1 MIRKDWPHF
10 PLLKPNFRVGK
21 EFFRLSR
28 KKRIT
33 GPVSVNHHSLVI
45 RTDVISPQA
54 PAFTYTCLKMHCT
67 CAVNVKTKFFLTNA
81 LMYQGH
87 LHYQIHTKMKGKW
100 HFSVNRVSD
109 KFHVITDTEPPAWH
123 TSVTN
128 HSLLLFETDKGGS
141 RSSKLLRSLT
151 RVYFCPKV
159 PGKSI
164 EYRHMYKLAT
174 VQLLGDFGS
183 WRWQTADKT
192 QQIKWEN
199 VVYGQS
205 KKIISLYFGKW
216 FLPYHVCLLKI
227 LTSSSHNT
235 ALILI
240 SSLWFYLHDVP
251 SNQMQLR

>member
-1 MIRKDWPHF
+1 
-10 PLLKPNFRVGK
+10 
-21 EFFRLSR
+21 
-28 KKRIT
+28 
-33 GPVSVNHHSLVI
+33 
-45 RTDVISPQA
+45 
-54 PAFTYTCLKMHCT
+54 
-67 CAVNVKTKFFLTNA
+67 
-81 LMYQGH
+81 MYQGH
-87 LHYQIHTKMKGKW
+87 FHHQIHTKMKGKW
-100 HFSVNRVSD
+100 HFSVKSCFRQIPRHHRHGAAGMTHWRD
-109 KFHVITDTEPPAWH
+109 
-123 TSVTN
+123 TN
-128 HSLLLFETDKGGS
+128 HSLLLFETNKGGS

-205 KKIISLYFGKW
+205 KKMISLYFGKW

-235 ALILI
+235 ALLLI
-240 SSLWFYLHDVP
+240 FSLWFYLHEVP

>member
-1 MIRKDWPHF
+1 
-10 PLLKPNFRVGK
+10 
-21 EFFRLSR
+21 
-28 KKRIT
+28 
-33 GPVSVNHHSLVI
+33 
-45 RTDVISPQA
+45 
-54 PAFTYTCLKMHCT
+54 MHCN
-67 CAVNVKTKFFLTNA
+67 CAVNVKTKIFLLQTHGCIKDIFIIKFTLKWKESDILA
-81 LMYQGH
+81 L
-87 LHYQIHTKMKGKW
+87 
-100 HFSVNRVSD
+100 NRVSD
-109 KFHVITDTEPPAWH
+109 KYHVITDTEPPAWH
-123 TSVTN
+123 TGVTY
-128 HSLLLFETDKGGS
+128 HSLLLFETNKGGS

-205 KKIISLYFGKW
+205 KKMISLYFGKL

-240 SSLWFYLHDVP
+240 FSLWFYLHDVP